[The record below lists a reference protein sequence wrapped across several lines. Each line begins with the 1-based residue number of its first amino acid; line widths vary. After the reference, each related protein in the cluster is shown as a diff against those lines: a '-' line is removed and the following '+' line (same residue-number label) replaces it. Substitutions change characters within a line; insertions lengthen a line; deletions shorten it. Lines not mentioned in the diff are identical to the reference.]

1 MAELEVHVLEEA
13 HSWRP
18 EPSWRNMVI
27 PLIIIFAA
35 IALAFLGV
43 RWLWVA
49 AFMKLAEAVLLLAE
63 AGERRLAADAGEQ
76 RRLPSFALSPS
87 RVRYLSVV

>member
-27 PLIIIFAA
+27 PLIIIFGA

-49 AFMKLAEAVLLLAE
+49 
-63 AGERRLAADAGEQ
+63 
-76 RRLPSFALSPS
+76 P
-87 RVRYLSVV
+87 